1 MARTCVL
8 SPLPGGAMLND
19 RNARHQLLS
28 DKEAAMGFEGELLDS
43 TIPAVIDMPLSMLI
57 DDGDLLTANDDP
69 DVPVAEFQSSV

>member
-1 MARTCVL
+1 
-8 SPLPGGAMLND
+8 
-19 RNARHQLLS
+19 
-28 DKEAAMGFEGELLDS
+28 MGFEGELLDS